1 MPVKVDGAVTASRG
15 EDSPGLRHLQMSVR
29 EGQMKFLSSRRF
41 LAVYSGV
48 LTIVFCVTV
57 LCGFTGAQA
66 KRQSFDEI
74 DVHRINVREPDGT
87 LRMVISNMQSFPGAI
102 VKGKEYPHQ
111 DRKTAGML
119 FYDNEGTEDGGLIF
133 GGFKDAQGKVTDA
146 NVHLSFD
153 QYMQDQVLTLDGGEE
168 NGEKYSTIAMN
179 DQPDYPITETIEAM
193 SRIDKLPKA
202 EQGAAWKSFF
212 ATHGSSHQRVRLGR
226 LEDKSAALVLKDVE
240 GKSRIVMKVAADGT
254 PSLQFLDADGRVVSE
269 LPQKR

>member
-1 MPVKVDGAVTASRG
+1 MKRTEA
-15 EDSPGLRHLQMSVR
+15 QMT
-29 EGQMKFLSSRRF
+29 FFSSQRF

-48 LTIVFCVTV
+48 LTIVFCITV
-57 LCGFTGAQA
+57 LCGFTGATA
-66 KRQSFDEI
+66 KRQNPAARQSFDEI

-102 VKGKEYPHQ
+102 IKGKEYPHE

-119 FYDNEGTEDGGLIF
+119 FFDNEGTEDGGLIF
-133 GGFKDAQGKVTDA
+133 GGLKDAQGNVSS

-168 NGEKYSTIAMN
+168 NGKRYSTIAMN

-193 SRIDKLPKA
+193 NRIDTLPKA
-202 EQGAAWKSFF
+202 ERDAAWKGFF
-212 ATHGSSHQRVRLGR
+212 TTHASSHARVRLGR
-226 LEDKSAALVLKDVE
+226 LEDKSAALVLKDVN

-254 PSLQFLDADGRVVSE
+254 PSLEFLDADGHVVSE
-269 LPQKR
+269 LPRKK

>member
-1 MPVKVDGAVTASRG
+1 
-15 EDSPGLRHLQMSVR
+15 
-29 EGQMKFLSSRRF
+29 MKILSSQRF
-41 LAVYSGV
+41 LVVYSGV
-48 LTIVFCVTV
+48 LTLIFCVTV
-57 LCGFTGAQA
+57 LCGFSGATT

-102 VKGKEYPHQ
+102 IQGKEYPHK

-119 FYDNEGTEDGGLIF
+119 FFDNEGTEDGGLIF
-133 GGFKDAQGKVTDA
+133 GAFKDAQGKLTES

-168 NGEKYSTIAMN
+168 NGERYSTMAMN

-193 SRIDKLPKA
+193 NRIDTLPKA
-202 EQGAAWKSFF
+202 EQDSAWNGFF
-212 ATHGSSHQRVRLGR
+212 ATHARTHQRVKLGR
-226 LEDKSAALVLKDVE
+226 LEDKSAALVLKDVN

-254 PSLQFLDADGRVVSE
+254 PSLEFLDADGHVVSE

>member
-1 MPVKVDGAVTASRG
+1 
-15 EDSPGLRHLQMSVR
+15 
-29 EGQMKFLSSRRF
+29 MKFLSSQRF

-48 LTIVFCVTV
+48 LTVMFCVTV
-57 LCGFTGAQA
+57 LCGFTGATV

-87 LRMVISNMQSFPGAI
+87 LRMMISNMQSFPGAI
-102 VKGKEYPHQ
+102 IKGKEYPHE

-133 GGFKDAQGKVTDA
+133 GAFKDAQGKLTEA

-168 NGEKYSTIAMN
+168 NGKRFSTIAMN

-193 SRIDKLPKA
+193 NRIDKLPKGD
-202 EQGAAWKSFF
+202 QDAAWKGFF

-226 LEDKSAALVLKDVE
+226 LEDKSAALVLKDVN
-240 GKSRIVMKVAADGT
+240 GKSRIVMKVAGDGT
-254 PSLQFLDADGRVVSE
+254 PSLEFLDADGRVVTE
-269 LPQKR
+269 LPAKK

>member
-1 MPVKVDGAVTASRG
+1 MKV
-15 EDSPGLRHLQMSVR
+15 
-29 EGQMKFLSSRRF
+29 FSSQRF

-48 LTIVFCVTV
+48 LTIVFCITV
-57 LCGFTGAQA
+57 LCGFSGAKA
-66 KRQSFDEI
+66 KRQTFDEI

-102 VKGKEYPHQ
+102 VKGKEYAHE

-133 GGFKDAQGKVTDA
+133 GMSKNAQGEVTDA

-168 NGEKYSTIAMN
+168 DGERYSTIAMN

-193 SRIDKLPKA
+193 NRIDKLPKA
-202 EQGAAWKSFF
+202 QQDAAWKGFF
-212 ATHGSSHQRVRLGR
+212 ATHARTRQRVRLGR
-226 LEDKSAALVLKDVE
+226 LEDKSAALVLKDVN

-254 PSLQFLDADGRVVSE
+254 PSLEFLDGDGRVVSE
-269 LPQKR
+269 LPQKK